1 MSNTA
6 VSSTKKS
13 RYEVRIAGAGGQG
26 IILAG
31 IMLAEA
37 GIIQDL
43 YVAQSQSY
51 GPETRGGNSI
61 SEVIFSSTEIDFPKS
76 TELDVLIAL
85 TQLACD
91 CNLPDMKE
99 DGLVI
104 VDAEAVQRVLWE
116 KIISIPLSE
125 IARKTGE
132 ERAVNVAALGSLV
145 PFCPLINRQSLTRA
159 ITNRLPA
166 AKLEANLEAFDKAME
181 AASRLQGRL
190 KSGGTTGEEEYEI

>member
-6 VSSTKKS
+6 VSSSKKP
-13 RYEVRIAGAGGQG
+13 RYEIRIAGAGGQG

-61 SEVIFSSTEIDFPKS
+61 SEVIFSDTEIDFPQS

-91 CNLPDMKE
+91 RNLPDMQE
-99 DGLVI
+99 DGMVI
-104 VDAEAVQRVLWE
+104 IDAEAVPRVLWD
-116 KIISIPLSE
+116 KVIPVPLSE
-125 IARKTGE
+125 IARKVGE
-132 ERAVNVAALGSLV
+132 ERAINVAALGSLV
-145 PFCPLINRQSLTRA
+145 PFCPLINRRALTKA
-159 ITNRLPA
+159 IAERLPS
-166 AKLEANLEAFDKAME
+166 AKLEANLQAFDKALRF
-181 AASRLQGRL
+181 ARRWQGRL
-190 KSGGTTGEEEYEI
+190 KYAGTTEEFEI